1 MPRWRSWPLISPFL
15 SLHEEATAYAWRSG
29 KKILIV
35 DDVVANIKALI
46 AILSDE
52 YQIFF
57 ATNGPKALELA
68 ASKSFDLI
76 LLDIVMPEMNG
87 HAVCRRL
94 RADPATADC
103 PIIFITGIDNPQSE
117 QQGLELG
124 AVDYIAKPFSP
135 AVVRARVVNHLTLQ
149 RTLRQL
155 KQQNQALQEADALRK
170 QVEHITR
177 HDMKSPLNGIV
188 GFANLLLQADDIPEP
203 HKPALSIIRQEA
215 YRALHM
221 INLSLGLLRMEQ
233 GTYLLAP
240 RPVDLV
246 AILRDIQADL
256 SQMIRAKGLVVVVRL
271 GERLHQEKE
280 RFLVWGEEL
289 LCYSVL
295 ANLLKNSLEASPK
308 GAEVVVSLR
317 EEETMQAVEIGNQGG
332 IPLPIRERLFE
343 KYATWG
349 KRTGTGLGGV
359 FRQIDERSPGRH
371 AYPGTGGRGENH
383 PLRPLAQGAG
393 THTGGGV
400 TLKVAVGFF
409 LLPSLLY
416 SSHDRRRSC
425 CNTPKNFRECSTN
438 WR

>member
-1 MPRWRSWPLISPFL
+1 M
-15 SLHEEATAYAWRSG
+15 EERE
-29 KKILIV
+29 KILIV

-349 KRTGTGLGGV
+349 KRTGTGLGGYSA
-359 FRQIDERSPGRH
+359 RLMSE
-371 AYPGTGGRGENH
+371 
-383 PLRPLAQGAG
+383 AQGG
-393 THTGGGV
+393 TLTLELAEEERTILCVRLPKVPEHTRV
-400 TLKVAVGFF
+400 VES
-409 LLPSLLY
+409 P
-416 SSHDRRRSC
+416 
-425 CNTPKNFRECSTN
+425 
-438 WR
+438 